1 MHKTYIAYY
10 FPHSSCRSESS
21 FHSFKEGPGIDKGH
35 ASLHS
40 MLCNFELELLHDQ
53 VGLAQWEWMRY
64 SEPLGSDAGLHRLTA
79 SPSCSLDESQH
90 SLTGG
95 RRFGSTALPL
105 LFGVPTLGS
114 DAGLQGLRLTASPS
128 CSLVGSQPSLA
139 RGRRFG
145 STALPLLVGATGSL
159 LGGACYRQQLIVD
172 WE

>member
-1 MHKTYIAYY
+1 
-10 FPHSSCRSESS
+10 
-21 FHSFKEGPGIDKGH
+21 
-35 ASLHS
+35 

-128 CSLVGSQPSLA
+128 CSLVGSQPIAWREAGDSATRRSLSSAFCGPTGFLFGGA
-139 RGRRFG
+139 RGARHKSFDESTEAERRNRR
-145 STALPLLVGATGSL
+145 
-159 LGGACYRQQLIVD
+159 GG
-172 WE
+172 

>member
-53 VGLAQWEWMRY
+53 VGLAQWMRC
-64 SEPLGSDAGLHRLTA
+64 SEPLGSDAGLQHLTA
-79 SPSCSLDESQH
+79 SPSCSLVESQH

-114 DAGLQGLRLTASPS
+114 DARFQGLRLTASPS